1 MPKRGSSLSQA
12 RAAKTKLQALL
23 RKHPTVNG
31 IGITRLEQGYGV
43 KLNLSA
49 PSEDRIPDEVDGVPI
64 RVETVGRIVKRR
76 TATT

>member
-12 RAAKTKLQALL
+12 RAAKAKLQTLL

-49 PSEDRIPDEVDGVPI
+49 PRDDRIPDEVDGVPI
-64 RVETVGRIVKRR
+64 QVETVGPIVKRR
-76 TATT
+76 AATT